1 MTMQTDPQSK
11 MTQVYFDNA
20 LLRNL
25 RPAAARRQMTIP
37 ALLQDLVEV
46 LANEPD
52 LVRAVLDDDH

>member
-1 MTMQTDPQSK
+1 MTMQTNPQPK
-11 MTQVYFDNA
+11 MTQVYFDA
-20 LLRNL
+20 DMLRSL

-52 LVRAVLDDDH
+52 LVRAVLDDDR